1 MILIDH
7 MDAFVGREGG
17 RIVGGLE
24 HLLSDAKSWKVHPL
38 NPVQGAYGLDELLR
52 PPR

>member
-1 MILIDH
+1 MSQIDH
-7 MDAFVGREGG
+7 MDVFVEREGG
-17 RIVGGLE
+17 RIVGDLE
-24 HLLSDAKSWKVHPL
+24 HLLSDAKSLKVHPL